1 MLNAKSIGCCR
12 LTRGGFVTMGFIN
25 QINTLLISALQNS
38 NEENVSY
45 ILSFL
50 GYSENVRYERILKSY
65 LNHSNKEVRGAALEA
80 LQQLDYTNKQVN
92 RKGD

>member
-1 MLNAKSIGCCR
+1 
-12 LTRGGFVTMGFIN
+12 MGFIN